1 MTGNTYGSLISQ
13 LSLFPVASWLQTK
26 QTNWQFEQ
34 DGGKYSTDFNDLIQ
48 EGND

>member
-1 MTGNTYGSLISQ
+1 MKQ
-13 LSLFPVASWLQTK
+13 MKQTK
-26 QTNWQFEQ
+26 NWQFEQ